1 MVAHYI
7 SHTINTN
14 DGDIFQMV
22 PWTCVCVCI
31 MTIIEWFYQ
40 SIYTLMEWFNYSI
53 SMPLYCQYLS
63 HPIEIDKGDCEFYCW
78 IIEITNN
85 VMNAGRKCVFSLRKP
100 APRICNNCSQRVIA
114 EPESKSIA
122 KCPLGYCVCTK
133 KTKYSGYCVI
143 TSGHFNGVFNLH
155 ATEDIS
161 GIDFWWTKEIVC
173 SLPLSM
179 IKRLARWINRV
190 STCYFFLLVDS
201 INETDL
207 PAQVC
212 IHPTVQWLCQYP
224 GTSSSLILSLSVTS
238 SWI

>member
-1 MVAHYI
+1 MVWMQVENVYSLYGNLHPLFAI
-7 SHTINTN
+7 I
-14 DGDIFQMV
+14 V
-22 PWTCVCVCI
+22 PKGWLQNLNLSLLQNALSGTACAQI
-31 MTIIEWFYQ
+31 RQ
-40 SIYTLMEWFNYSI
+40 SIYS
-53 SMPLYCQYLS
+53 S
-63 HPIEIDKGDCEFYCW
+63 
-78 IIEITNN
+78 
-85 VMNAGRKCVFSLRKP
+85 
-100 APRICNNCSQRVIA
+100 
-114 EPESKSIA
+114 
-122 KCPLGYCVCTK
+122 
-133 KTKYSGYCVI
+133 YCVI
-143 TSGHFNGVFNLH
+143 TSGHFNGVFSLH

-161 GIDFWWTKEIVC
+161 GIDFWWWTKEIVC

-201 INETDL
+201 TNETDL

>member
-1 MVAHYI
+1 M
-7 SHTINTN
+7 
-14 DGDIFQMV
+14 
-22 PWTCVCVCI
+22 CI
-31 MTIIEWFYQ
+31 LFTEICTPY
-40 SIYTLMEWFNYSI
+40 L
-53 SMPLYCQYLS
+53 QYN
-63 HPIEIDKGDCEFYCW
+63 W
-78 IIEITNN
+78 
-85 VMNAGRKCVFSLRKP
+85 
-100 APRICNNCSQRVIA
+100 SQRVIA

-122 KCPLGYCVCTK
+122 KCPFGYCVCTN
-133 KTKYSGYCVI
+133 KTKYGGYCVI

-161 GIDFWWTKEIVC
+161 GIDFWWWTKEIVC